1 MARKIRSGVARDG
14 GDLRRQEFPEA
25 GASTIRRELAS
36 MGLHGRRRR
45 KKPLLTKK
53 HVAKRVSWAR
63 DHQDWEMAEWG
74 RVFFTDE
81 SKFLLF
87 GSDGIQY
94 CQRGPNE
101 EFSRQNVDPCVKH
114 GGGKIMVWGGIHS
127 TGFGRLVR
135 IDGIMTGKM
144 YCDILQE
151 GVLGS
156 LSDLGLEPSDIIFQQ
171 DNDPKHTS
179 RVALAWIEE
188 NLDETLPWPPNSPDM
203 SIIEHVWDI
212 LGVRVQRRNPRPT
225 NIEQLWA
232 ALQEEWNT
240 LGMDYLDKLYESMPE
255 RVAELKKAK
264 GHHTPY

>member
-1 MARKIRSGVARDG
+1 
-14 GDLRRQEFPEA
+14 
-25 GASTIRRELAS
+25 
-36 MGLHGRRRR
+36 
-45 KKPLLTKK
+45 
-53 HVAKRVSWAR
+53 
-63 DHQDWEMAEWG
+63 
-74 RVFFTDE
+74 
-81 SKFLLF
+81 
-87 GSDGIQY
+87 
-94 CQRGPNE
+94 
-101 EFSRQNVDPCVKH
+101 
-114 GGGKIMVWGGIHS
+114 
-127 TGFGRLVR
+127 
-135 IDGIMTGKM
+135 MTGKM

-156 LSDLGLEPSDIIFQQ
+156 LSDLGLEPSDIVFQQ